1 MLLYIYTKQ
10 QGEIKMKKYVMVI
23 VKGHNH
29 KIGRNEY
36 TKTQAETRLKELKKA
51 GINNMTIMTKEQAY
65 GL

>member
-1 MLLYIYTKQ
+1 
-10 QGEIKMKKYVMVI
+10 MKKYVMVI